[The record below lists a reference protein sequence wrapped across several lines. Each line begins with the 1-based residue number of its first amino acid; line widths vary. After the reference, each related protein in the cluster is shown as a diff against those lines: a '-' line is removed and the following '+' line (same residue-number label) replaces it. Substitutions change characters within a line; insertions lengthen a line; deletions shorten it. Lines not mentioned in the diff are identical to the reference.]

1 MDPLIILLIGM
12 AVVIGGVLWLRLHA
26 FVALIGGA
34 LVVGALATPKGI
46 EQSVMSD
53 TRIEKEM
60 HKQATNRLGKDDPN
74 LTNLVQ
80 VLHKTQAQHTA
91 AQSVIS
97 RVTTAFG
104 KACGGLGILIAMAAI
119 IGKCLL
125 ESGGAE
131 RIVRSA
137 LGWLGEKRAPLAF
150 TGSGFLLGTPVFFD
164 TVFYLMI
171 PLGKALAMRFRE
183 NYGLYIM
190 TIVAGATMAHSL
202 VPPTPGPLFVADQ
215 LGVERLDDR
224 DGVGRW
230 DGCVCATGYVY
241 AKWINGESKWHV
253 RCATQPTRRLA
264 TDEIAKRDDSRCH
277 RLAVIVASAA
287 PDRIDRG
294 EHHPAKD
301 SCRAAGWLGRFSE
314 LGWRQKHRADHFGGG
329 CAWLVGI
336 AKARRQTGVGRLGAG
351 SFVASGGVVILITAA
366 GASFGTVLQQTNI
379 AARIGGLAEEFS
391 ITGLLVLPMAFFV
404 TAIVRTAQGSA
415 TVSMITSVGIFAGMA
430 GGLPFHPV
438 YLAMAIGCGS
448 KPFPWMNDSGFWVIN
463 RMSGMTLRESIRE
476 RVVSDDCNG
485 DRRLGCGDAPRLAV
499 SDERLTLGQGLDR
512 QV

>member
-34 LVVGALATPKGI
+34 LVVGSLATPDAI
-46 EQSVMSD
+46 QQSVMND
-53 TRIEKEM
+53 TRIEKDIR
-60 HKQATNRLGKDDPN
+60 KQATNRLGQDDPN

-80 VLHKTQAQHTA
+80 ELHKTQAKHTA

-97 RVTTAFG
+97 RVTGAFG
-104 KACGGLGILIAMAAI
+104 KACGSLGILIAMAAI

-131 RIVRSA
+131 RIIRSA
-137 LGWLGEKRAPLAF
+137 LGLLGEKRAPLAF

-202 VPPTPGPLFVADQ
+202 VPPTPGPLFVAVQ
-215 LGVERLDDR
+215 LDVDLGLMILMGLV
-224 DGVGRW
+224 VGS
-230 DGCVCATGYVY
+230 VACATGYVY
-241 AKWINGESKWHV
+241 AKFVNGHDKWRV
-253 RCATQPTRRLA
+253 PLRDSADSPLA
-264 TDEIAKRDDSRCH
+264 KLEEIAKRDGKSLPPLGLSLLPVLLPIVLIAGNTILEELVGEPPAG
-277 RLAVIVASAA
+277 LANFMSLVGDKNIALILSAA
-287 PDRIDRG
+287 VALGLLAMQKRG
-294 EHHPAKD
+294 DKQALFD
-301 SCRAAGWLGRFSE
+301 SVQSAL
-314 LGWRQKHRADHFGGG
+314 
-329 CAWLVGI
+329 
-336 AKARRQTGVGRLGAG
+336 
-351 SFVASGGVVILITAA
+351 ASGGVVILITAA
-366 GASFGTVLQQTNI
+366 GASFGTMLQQTNI
-379 AARIGGLAEEFS
+379 AARIGGLAEQFE
-391 ITGLLVLPMAFFV
+391 ITGLMVLPMAFFV
-404 TAIVRTAQGSA
+404 TALIRTAQGSA

-430 GGLPFHPV
+430 ATLPFHPV

-463 RMSGMTLRESIRE
+463 RMSGMTIGETIRS
-476 RVVSDDCNG
+476 VSFLMTVMAING
-485 DRRLGCGDAPRLAV
+485 LIAVILLAW
-499 SDERLTLGQGLDR
+499 LFPMAG
-512 QV
+512 

>member
-1 MDPLIILLIGM
+1 VDPLIILLIGM

-34 LVVGALATPKGI
+34 LVVGSLATPDAI
-46 EQSVMSD
+46 NHSVMND
-53 TRIEKEM
+53 TRIEKDIR
-60 HKQATNRLGKDDPN
+60 KQATNRLGQDDSN

-80 VLHKTQAQHTA
+80 ELHKTKAKHTA

-97 RVTTAFG
+97 RVTGAFG
-104 KACGGLGILIAMAAI
+104 KACGSLGILIAMAAI

-137 LGWLGEKRAPLAF
+137 LGLLGEKRAPLAF

-202 VPPTPGPLFVADQ
+202 VPPTPGPLFVAFQ
-215 LGVERLDDR
+215 LDVDLGLMIMMGLV
-224 DGVGRW
+224 VGSAA
-230 DGCVCATGYVY
+230 CATGYVY
-241 AKWINGESKWHV
+241 AKFVNGHDKWRV
-253 RCATQPTRRLA
+253 PLRDSADSPLA
-264 TDEIAKRDDSRCH
+264 KLEEIAKRDGKSLPPLGLSLLPVLLPIVLIAGNTILEELVGEPPAG
-277 RLAVIVASAA
+277 LANFMSLVGDKNIALILSAA
-287 PDRIDRG
+287 VALGLLAMQKRG
-294 EHHPAKD
+294 DKQALFD
-301 SCRAAGWLGRFSE
+301 SVQSAL
-314 LGWRQKHRADHFGGG
+314 
-329 CAWLVGI
+329 
-336 AKARRQTGVGRLGAG
+336 
-351 SFVASGGVVILITAA
+351 ASGGVVILITAA
-366 GASFGTVLQQTNI
+366 GASFGAMLQQTNI
-379 AARIGGLAEEFS
+379 AARIGGLAEQFE
-391 ITGLLVLPMAFFV
+391 ITGLMVLPMAFFV
-404 TAIVRTAQGSA
+404 TALIRTAQGSA

-430 GGLPFHPV
+430 ATLPFHPV

-463 RMSGMTLRESIRE
+463 RMSGMTIGETIRS
-476 RVVSDDCNG
+476 VSFLMTVMAIDG
-485 DRRLGCGDAPRLAV
+485 LIAVILLAWV
-499 SDERLTLGQGLDR
+499 FPMTG
-512 QV
+512 

>member
-34 LVVGALATPKGI
+34 LVVGSLATPDAI
-46 EQSVMSD
+46 NQSVMND
-53 TRIEKEM
+53 TRIEKDIR
-60 HKQATNRLGKDDPN
+60 KQATNRLGQDDSN

-80 VLHKTQAQHTA
+80 ELHKTKAKHTA

-97 RVTTAFG
+97 RVTGAFG
-104 KACGGLGILIAMAAI
+104 KACGSLGILIAMAAI

-137 LGWLGEKRAPLAF
+137 LGLLGEKRAPLAF

-202 VPPTPGPLFVADQ
+202 VPPTPGPLFVAFQ
-215 LGVERLDDR
+215 LDVDLGLMIMMGLV
-224 DGVGRW
+224 VGSAA
-230 DGCVCATGYVY
+230 CATGYVY
-241 AKWINGESKWHV
+241 AKFVNGQDKWRV
-253 RCATQPTRRLA
+253 PLRDSADSPLA
-264 TDEIAKRDDSRCH
+264 KLEEIVKRDGKSLPPLGLSLLPVLLPIVLIAGNTILEELVGEPPAG
-277 RLAVIVASAA
+277 LANFMSLVGDKNIALILSAA
-287 PDRIDRG
+287 VALGLLAMQKRG
-294 EHHPAKD
+294 DKQALFD
-301 SCRAAGWLGRFSE
+301 SVQSAL
-314 LGWRQKHRADHFGGG
+314 
-329 CAWLVGI
+329 
-336 AKARRQTGVGRLGAG
+336 
-351 SFVASGGVVILITAA
+351 ASGGVVILITAA
-366 GASFGTVLQQTNI
+366 GASFGAMLQQTNI
-379 AARIGGLAEEFS
+379 AARIGGLAEQFE
-391 ITGLLVLPMAFFV
+391 ITGLMVLPMAFFV
-404 TAIVRTAQGSA
+404 TALIRTAQGSA

-430 GGLPFHPV
+430 ATLPFHPV

-463 RMSGMTLRESIRE
+463 RMSGMTIGETIRS
-476 RVVSDDCNG
+476 VSFLMTVMAIDG
-485 DRRLGCGDAPRLAV
+485 LIAVILLAWV
-499 SDERLTLGQGLDR
+499 FPMTG
-512 QV
+512 